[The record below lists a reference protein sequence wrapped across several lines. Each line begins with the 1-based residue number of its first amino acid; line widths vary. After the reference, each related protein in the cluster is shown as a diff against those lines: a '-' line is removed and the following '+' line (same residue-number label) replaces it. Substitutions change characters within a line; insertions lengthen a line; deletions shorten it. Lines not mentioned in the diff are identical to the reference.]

1 MNASAPVAS
10 SDSGSANVSAVD
22 MEGGWQPAKWPLPRV
37 AAVDNLAAALSSRGF
52 TDGVVRVLS
61 HAAVRPDELR
71 RKLTDPAELRV
82 QGGTLLIVETRLWSA
97 AVVPHP
103 ANPREYGRRSYA
115 LGGAAVNLRVLPEPT
130 TSREGLAEL
139 EILVDSPSTLA
150 QRLEDAQGRLAKEN
164 PLGEDVAVDGVL
176 QPLTVV
182 PMTVRHRDG
191 YRSAPLLIAADGSSR
206 ISAVHDLL
214 GYAPS
219 KVAYEW
225 SSDSRLFRRE
235 VNRWIRL
242 VQKLGWEN
250 LSDSEQQ
257 KVRVLTVPTRVV
269 IGFRPN
275 ERTNLP
281 FHTAV
286 RNFIG
291 LTHIRPPKPY
301 GSAVEN
307 EAKADAVLDTLAQ
320 PTRAR
325 PARITELEKQWFAG
339 AVTHEEAI
347 NEGFSP
353 HRDVRAAE
361 LLRAVLGSSARRR
374 VNDGIRSLTAKQK
387 PTREDR
393 VDIAVE
399 LIIRPYRTEM
409 NDLVQFVRP
418 RRAVLQRAYR
428 LKEIDQHLTA
438 DLRLEGTAHDDAS
451 LERLRDDALEE
462 VEYGLGDNG
471 ELGSA
476 QTELAVKACYY
487 MAVADP
493 MALQREVFGG
503 TGYEDDRSPATVLR
517 AMLSRSRGV
526 HQAYEVVRAGRR
538 GERLYEV
545 DEKGARV
552 FSSGGEPRELTDAL
566 VRHAYNG
573 ESTTDFPSAAG
584 FTAASRH
591 WADVRA
597 KVEELTKAV
606 EAMAVIPVDEGGRSL
621 VERDGWDDA
630 QIAELRRRLDRSD
643 RKLATWADT
652 YDFNRQAAQE
662 QADEDQTSDK
672 TLM

>member
-1 MNASAPVAS
+1 MAGEHTMAEIPAING
-10 SDSGSANVSAVD
+10 SGADVEV
-22 MEGGWQPAKWPLPRV
+22 GWQPAQWPLPRV
-37 AAVDNLAAALSSRGF
+37 AAVDNLADALSAKGF
-52 TDGVVRVLS
+52 TQGAVRALS
-61 HAAVRPDELR
+61 QAAVRPDELR
-71 RKLTDPAELRV
+71 RKLSEPAELRV
-82 QGGTLLIVETRLWSA
+82 QGGTLLIAETRLWSA

-115 LGGAAVNLRVLPEPT
+115 LGGAAASLRVLPEPT
-130 TSREGLAEL
+130 SSREGLAEL
-139 EILVDSPSTLA
+139 EILVESPHTLA
-150 QRLEDAQGRLAKEN
+150 QRLEDAQGRLAREN

-191 YRSAPLLIAADGSSR
+191 HRSAPLLIAADGSSR

-225 SSDSRLFRRE
+225 SSDRRLFRRE

-242 VQKLGWEN
+242 VQQQGWEH

-275 ERTNLP
+275 ERSNLP

-307 EAKADAVLDTLAQ
+307 EAKADAVLDALAQ
-320 PTRAR
+320 PTRTR

-339 AVTHEEAI
+339 VISHDEAVE
-347 NEGFSP
+347 EGFSP
-353 HRDVRAAE
+353 YRDVRAAE
-361 LLRAVLGSSARRR
+361 IVRSVLGGSAKRR

-399 LIIRPYRTEM
+399 LTIRPYRTEM
-409 NDLVQFVRP
+409 NDLQQLVRP

-428 LKEIDQHLTA
+428 LKEIEQHLKA
-438 DLRLEGTAHDDAS
+438 DLRLEGAPEDGPS
-451 LERLRDDALEE
+451 LERLRDEALEE
-462 VEYGLGDNG
+462 VESGLGDSG
-471 ELGSA
+471 ELGPA
-476 QTELAVKACYY
+476 QTELAVKSCYY

-503 TGYEDDRSPATVLR
+503 PGHEDDRSPATVLR

-526 HQAYEVVRAGRR
+526 YQAYEVVRAGRCH
-538 GERLYEV
+538 EPLYEV
-545 DEKGARV
+545 DEKGAPV
-552 FSSGGEPRELTDAL
+552 LTSWGEPRKLTDTL
-566 VRHAYNG
+566 VRHTYNG
-573 ESTTDFPSAAG
+573 EPTTDVAQSTG
-584 FTAASRH
+584 YQAASRR
-591 WADVRA
+591 WADVRV
-597 KVEELTKAV
+597 KVEELTRAV
-606 EAMAVIPVDEGGRSL
+606 TAMEAVPVDEGGHSL
-621 VERDGWDDA
+621 VQREGWDTG
-630 QIAELRRRLDRSD
+630 QITELRRILDRSD
-643 RKLATWADT
+643 RRLAAWADV
-652 YDFNRQAAQE
+652 YELNKEAAQE
-662 QADEDQTSDK
+662 QAEAEQEP
-672 TLM
+672 